1 MDEAQI
7 QQRIEQ
13 FEKMTAEDPADAMGW
28 FALGSAYK
36 DAGRHEEAARA
47 LRKTVEKDAG
57 FSRAYQLLGQVLI
70 AEGAEDQAAE
80 VMTGGYK
87 VAAEKGDIMPMKA
100 MGSLL
105 EKIGR
110 PVPEVQSAAPAEPV
124 GDDQVLDRRT
134 NQPGPKLPGPPL
146 KGPIG
151 QFIVDH
157 YSAPTWAA
165 WIAQG
170 TKVINEL
177 RLDFSQAAHR
187 AEYERYMM
195 EWLGFTEEDV
205 QLHSESKG
213 P

>member
-1 MDEAQI
+1 MDEQQI

-13 FEKMTAEDPADAMGW
+13 FEKMTQETGGDAMGW

-36 DAGRHEEAARA
+36 DAQRHEEAARA
-47 LRKTVEKDAG
+47 LRKTIELDPA

-80 VMTGGYK
+80 VMTGGYT
-87 VAAEKGDIMPMKA
+87 VAAERGDIMPMKA

-110 PVPEVQSAAPAEPV
+110 PVPKIQTAAPAEPV
-124 GDDQVLDRRT
+124 GEGMVLDRRT
-134 NQPGPKLPGPPL
+134 NQPGPRLPGPPL
-146 KGPIG
+146 KGAIG

-157 YSAPTWAA
+157 FSQPTWAA

-177 RLDFSQAAHR
+177 RLDFSQAPHR

-195 EWLGFTEEDV
+195 EWLGFTAEDV
-205 QLHSESKG
+205 EAHAGTGEK
-213 P
+213 